1 MTHGSSHRSTLL
13 DNIARLLGTAIVIG
27 MLYYGREVLVPI
39 TLAVFLSFAVAPCV
53 WAVQRTG
60 LSRAPAVVIVVGL
73 FCLFIG
79 GATLLLG
86 SQLVRMA
93 GSMPQYETTIRSKLQ
108 ALDELTLGRMNVFI
122 DHADKIVRKLST
134 SAQDSLHE
142 PSPQP
147 SRQAAARQRA
157 VAPDVGGE
165 NLDTYGESANQALLV
180 RVVQPPPSP
189 QQIIFAVLD
198 AVSGPLA
205 TAGIVLVVLIFL
217 LLDYESLRDRII
229 RLLGGDNLRGTTTAV
244 NDAGARLSRY
254 FISQLTVNSLTGVF
268 MAIMLFVCGL
278 PGALFWGCITAA
290 SRFIPYV
297 GAWLAMICA
306 TLFAAAISPDWL
318 LCVETAMLYIVV
330 ELVVSQLIEPKLY
343 GHTTGLSALSVVIA
357 TIFWSSLWGG
367 VGLFLA
373 TPLTLCLVVVGHY
386 VSSLNFLE
394 LLLGDISGLTV
405 VQNFYQRALS
415 GDSSELIRALRKF
428 LKQNTL
434 CQYCDQVLLPSMA
447 MAYREFS
454 AAEITAVELANMRR
468 AIRAL
473 IGVLEAQR
481 LLRRRRSKPSVLNE
495 MQQQMPRMHAR
506 VMKSLF
512 RVAGCPVE
520 ETASIPV
527 SSMPGA
533 FGELSGAVLAA
544 VLRSES
550 MHGYRMDPSM
560 LEAETA
566 HHRPPATV
574 ACVAAAVP
582 DASPES
588 LARHVATLRERTGAQ
603 QVIVLLLLASSMDT
617 EMFHARLLGADGVAT
632 SYHDAVTMCR
642 AFVQPAEAVPA

>member
-1 MTHGSSHRSTLL
+1 MTKGPSQRSTLL

-53 WAVQRTG
+53 WAIQRTG
-60 LSRAPAVVIVVGL
+60 LGRAPAVAIVVGL
-73 FCLFIG
+73 FCLLIC

-122 DHADKIVRKLST
+122 DHADKMVRKLST
-134 SAQDSLHE
+134 STQESLPKPTPRPATH
-142 PSPQP
+142 SS
-147 SRQAAARQRA
+147 SRQRE
-157 VAPDVGGE
+157 VAPDVGGD
-165 NLDTYGESANQALLV
+165 NLEAYGESTNQALLV

-198 AVSGPLA
+198 AISGPLA

-254 FISQLTVNSLTGVF
+254 FISQLTVNTATGVF
-268 MAIMLFVCGL
+268 MAILLFFCGL
-278 PGALFWGCITAA
+278 PGALFWGCITTA

-297 GAWLAMICA
+297 GAWLAMLGA

-318 LCVETAMLYIVV
+318 LCVETAVLYITV

-343 GHTTGLSALSVVIA
+343 GHTTGLSALSVVIS

-367 VGLFLA
+367 VGLFVA
-373 TPLTLCLVVVGHY
+373 TPLTLCLVVIGHY
-386 VSSLNFLE
+386 VPSLHFLE

-415 GDSSELIRALRKF
+415 GDSSELIRGLRKF
-428 LKQNTL
+428 LKQNSL
-434 CQYCDQVLLPSMA
+434 GQYCDQVLHPSMA
-447 MAYREFS
+447 MAYRDFS
-454 AAEITAVELANMRR
+454 SSDITTVELANMRR

-481 LLRRRRSKPSVLNE
+481 VLRQRKSKPSVLKTL
-495 MQQQMPRMHAR
+495 QQGSRTHSKM
-506 VMKSLF
+506 MKSFF
-512 RVAGCPVE
+512 RAVGCPVE
-520 ETASIPV
+520 EAVSIPV
-527 SSMPGA
+527 SSMPGT
-533 FGELSGAVLAA
+533 FGEISGAVLAA

-550 MHGYRMDPSM
+550 MHGYKLAPNM

-566 HHRPPATV
+566 HHQPPAMV
-574 ACVAAAVP
+574 ACVVASVP
-582 DASPES
+582 DSNPDN
-588 LARHVATLRERTGAQ
+588 LAHHIAVLRERTGAK
-603 QVIVLLLLASSMDT
+603 QVFVLLLLASAMDV
-617 EMFHARLLGADGVAT
+617 EMFHAQLLGADGVAT
-632 SYHDAVTMCR
+632 SYQELAQMCR
-642 AFVQPAEAVPA
+642 AIVAPTVPASA

>member
-1 MTHGSSHRSTLL
+1 MTKGTSHHSTLL
-13 DNIARLLGTAIVIG
+13 DNIARLLGTALVIG

-53 WAVQRTG
+53 WAIQRTG
-60 LSRAPAVVIVVGL
+60 LGRAPAVAIVVGL
-73 FCLFIG
+73 FCLLLC

-122 DHADKIVRKLST
+122 DHADKMVRKLST
-134 SAQDSLHE
+134 STQESLPTPPRPATR
-142 PSPQP
+142 PS
-147 SRQAAARQRA
+147 SRQRA
-157 VAPDVGGE
+157 VAPDVGGD
-165 NLDTYGESANQALLV
+165 NLEAYGESTNQALLV

-198 AVSGPLA
+198 AISGPLA

-254 FISQLTVNSLTGVF
+254 FISQLTVNTATGVF
-268 MAIMLFVCGL
+268 MALLLFFCGL
-278 PGALFWGCITAA
+278 PGALFWGCITTA

-297 GAWLAMICA
+297 GAWLAMIGA

-318 LCVETAMLYIVV
+318 LCVETAVLYITV

-373 TPLTLCLVVVGHY
+373 TPLTLCLVVIGHY
-386 VSSLNFLE
+386 VPSLHFLE

-415 GDSSELIRALRKF
+415 GDSSELIRGLRKF
-428 LKQNTL
+428 LKQNPL
-434 CQYCDQVLLPSMA
+434 SQYCDQVLHPSMA

-454 AAEITAVELANMRR
+454 SADITTVELANMRR

-481 LLRRRRSKPSVLNE
+481 VLRRRRNKPSVLNTL
-495 MQQQMPRMHAR
+495 QQGPRTHSRM
-506 VMKSLF
+506 MKSFF
-512 RVAGCPVE
+512 RAVGCPVE
-520 ETASIPV
+520 ETVSIPV

-533 FGELSGAVLAA
+533 FGEISGAVLAA

-550 MHGYRMDPSM
+550 MHGYKLTSNM
-560 LEAETA
+560 LESETA
-566 HHRPPATV
+566 HHHPAASV
-574 ACVAAAVP
+574 ACVAASVP
-582 DASPES
+582 DTNPDT
-588 LARHVATLRERTGAQ
+588 LARHIAILRERTGAK
-603 QVIVLLLLASSMDT
+603 QVFVLLLLASSMDV
-617 EMFHARLLGADGVAT
+617 EMFHAQLIGADGVVT
-632 SYHDAVTMCR
+632 SYQELAQMCR
-642 AFVQPAEAVPA
+642 AIVSPTIPASV